1 LAWQSFSFI
10 LKIWRTPLWRTDNFF
25 VTNFK
30 VVKTMTGR
38 FKLIAVLALLIAW
51 IVYPRLRNVDADTQR
66 TASIAPDAFLEAH
79 CYACHNSTTKKANL
93 DLTALKPDFAD
104 EQTFATWVKVHDR
117 VRDGEMPP
125 KSMPQPEA
133 NARAGF
139 LKAIAAP
146 MIAADAARIR
156 REGRAVLRR
165 MNRHEYENT
174 LRDLLG
180 APWLQV
186 KELLPEDGE
195 RHRFNKSGEALGV
208 SHVQISRYLTAAEY
222 ALREVIA
229 RSQKQ
234 PETLT
239 KRYYARDQRAFTNK
253 VEFSQF
259 NTASERATFPLL
271 GNAADVAVLKKE
283 APMTVGDKDPAKRE
297 LESMGVVASSYE
309 PLEIR
314 FNQFK
319 APVPGRYKLR
329 LNAHSFWA
337 GPESAERWW
346 RPSRFVADAG
356 RTREPITLY
365 AEIPPRQMRYLAN
378 VDVAPEASVQEV
390 EVYLLKDETIRPD
403 AVRLFRSRPPNW
415 RNPLA
420 EKDGQPGVAFRWLEV
435 TGPIHDEWPSKGHR
449 LMFGDL
455 PIRCKDAL
463 AGQPLLDDEDEEGA
477 DAQAAKRAKNPNQ
490 TLTKVC
496 GVKSNNPH
504 ADAEKLLR
512 NFLQRAYRHSTTPA
526 VEEDTR
532 RFLKIFDAAHK
543 TSGSFTEA
551 MITAYS
557 AVLCSPAFTTLEEK
571 PGRLDDHALASRLSY
586 FLWNSEPDA
595 NLRELAAQ
603 GALRKPAVLR
613 GQMDRMLSDP
623 KSQRFVNSFLD
634 YWLDLRKV
642 NITSPDELL
651 YNDYYLDDHLVESAT
666 AETRAF
672 FAELIRR
679 DLPARNVIASD
690 FVTIN
695 ERLAAHYGL
704 PGVAGSQIRRVAL
717 PPDSVRGGLLTQA
730 SVLKV
735 TANGT
740 TTSPVVRGAWM
751 MERIL
756 GKPVPPPPPGTPAV
770 EPDIRGA
777 TTLRQQLEKHRTDKS
792 CNACHAKMDPAGF
805 ALENFDVFGGWQD
818 KYRALADGEKAPGV
832 GKNGQRFAFRYIQ
845 PVDASGSLPDG
856 QKFQDVRELKRLL
869 LKDERQIARNL
880 TNQLLVFA
888 TGASVQ
894 FSDRPKVEGI
904 LDRAASTGYGVKS
917 LIQLMIE
924 SELFRNK

>member
-1 LAWQSFSFI
+1 MIQQLKFISILVLVSGIVWAIWQ
-10 LKIWRTPLWRTDNFF
+10 PHQN
-25 VTNFK
+25 
-30 VVKTMTGR
+30 
-38 FKLIAVLALLIAW
+38 A
-51 IVYPRLRNVDADTQR
+51 DANTR
-66 TASIAPDAFLEAH
+66 RSSAAPGAFLETY
-79 CYACHNSTTKKANL
+79 CYTCHNSTTKKGNL
-93 DLTALKPDFAD
+93 DLTALKMDFVNP
-104 EQTFATWVKVHDR
+104 QSFAIWVKVHDR
-117 VRDGEMPP
+117 VYESEMPP
-125 KSMPQPEA
+125 KSAPQPDKAEREA
-133 NARAGF
+133 F
-139 LKAIAAP
+139 LKSIAQP
-146 MIAADAARIR
+146 LTAADEARIKH
-156 REGRAVLRR
+156 EGRAVMRR
-165 MNRHEYENT
+165 LNRYEYENT

-180 APWLQV
+180 APWLQI

-195 RHRFNKSGEALGV
+195 RYRFNKSGEALGV
-208 SHVQISRYLTAAEY
+208 SHVQISRYLAAAEY

-229 RSQKQ
+229 RAEKQ
-234 PETLT
+234 PEPTT
-239 KRYYARDQRAFTNK
+239 KRYYAREQRAFTNK

-271 GNAADVAVLKKE
+271 GNAADIAVLKKE
-283 APMTVGDKDPAKRE
+283 APMTVGNKDPAKRE

-337 GPESAERWW
+337 GPESEERWW
-346 RPSRFVADAG
+346 RPSRFVASAG
-356 RTREPITLY
+356 RTREPVTLY
-365 AEIPPRQMRYLAN
+365 AEIPPRQMRYLGN
-378 VDVAPEASVQEV
+378 VDFAPEASVQEM

-435 TGPIHDEWPSKGHR
+435 TGPLHDEWPTKGHR
-449 LMFGDL
+449 LLFGDL

-463 AGQPLLDDEDEEGA
+463 AGQPLLDDEDEENA
-477 DAQAAKRAKNPNQ
+477 EAQAAKRAKNPNQ

-496 GVKSNNPH
+496 GIKSSQPH

-512 NFLQRAYRHSTTPA
+512 NFLTRAYRHATTQA
-526 VEEDTR
+526 IEEDTR

-551 MITAYS
+551 MITVYS

-571 PGRLDDHALASRLSY
+571 PGRLDDQALAARLSY
-586 FLWNSEPDA
+586 FLWNSAPDA
-595 NLRELAAQ
+595 NLREIVQQ

-613 GQMDRMLSDP
+613 AQMDRLLADP
-623 KSQRFVNSFLD
+623 KSNRFVNSFLD

-672 FAELIRR
+672 FAELIRG

-695 ERLAAHYGL
+695 ERLAAHYDL
-704 PGVAGSQIRRVAL
+704 PNVQGSQIRRVAL
-717 PPDSVRGGLLTQA
+717 PPDSIRGGLLTQA

-756 GKPVPPPPPGTPAV
+756 GKPAPPPPPGTPAV

-777 TTLRQQLEKHRTDKS
+777 TTLRQQLEKHRTNPS
-792 CNACHAKMDPAGF
+792 CNVCHAKIDPAGF
-805 ALENFDVFGGWQD
+805 ALENFDVFGGWRD
-818 KYRALADGEKAPGV
+818 KYRALAEGEKAPGI
-832 GKNGQRFAFRYIQ
+832 GKNGQKFAFRYIQ
-845 PVDASGSLPDG
+845 PVDASGSLPNG
-856 QKFQDVRELKRLL
+856 KSFKDVRELKRLL
-869 LKDERQIARNL
+869 LQDERQIARNL
-880 TNQLLVFA
+880 TNQLIVFA

-894 FSDRPKVEGI
+894 FSDRPKVEAI
-904 LDRAASTGYGVKS
+904 LDRAASKGYGVKT
-917 LIQLMIE
+917 LMHLMIE

>member
-1 LAWQSFSFI
+1 MTRRIKFI
-10 LKIWRTPLWRTDNFF
+10 L
-25 VTNFK
+25 
-30 VVKTMTGR
+30 
-38 FKLIAVLALLIAW
+38 VLAVALGAAWAIA
-51 IVYPRLRNVDADTQR
+51 PPPQNVDAN
-66 TASIAPDAFLEAH
+66 AAAPLAATNPQAFLEAN
-79 CYACHNSTTKKANL
+79 CSACHNGKTKKGNL
-93 DLTALKPDFAD
+93 DVTALKPDFTDAP
-104 EQTFATWVKVHDR
+104 TFATWVKIHDR

-125 KSMPQPEA
+125 KGAPQPEPTE
-133 NARAGF
+133 RAGF
-139 LKAIAAP
+139 LQAIAEP
-146 MIAADAARIR
+146 MTAADAARIR

-165 MNRHEYENT
+165 MNRYEYENT

-180 APWLQV
+180 APWLQI

-208 SHVQISRYLTAAEY
+208 SHVQISRYLAAAEY
-222 ALREVIA
+222 ALREVMA
-229 RSQKQ
+229 RSEKQ
-234 PETLT
+234 PETIT
-239 KRYYARDQRAFTNK
+239 KRYYAREQRAFTNK

-319 APVPGRYKLR
+319 APVAGRYKLR

-346 RPSRFVADAG
+346 RPSRFVAAAG

-378 VDVAPEASVQEV
+378 VDVSPDPSLQEV

-435 TGPIHDEWPSKGHR
+435 VGPLQDEWPGKGHR
-449 LMFGDL
+449 LLFGAL
-455 PIRCKDAL
+455 PIHCKDAL
-463 AGQPLLDDEDEEGA
+463 AGQPLLDDEDEENA
-477 DAQAAKRAKNPNQ
+477 EAQAAKRAKNPNQ
-490 TLTKVC
+490 KLTKIC

-512 NFLQRAYRHSTTPA
+512 NFLSRAYRRATPQA
-526 VEEDTR
+526 IEEDTN
-532 RFLKIFDAAHK
+532 RFLKIFAAAHK
-543 TSGSFTEA
+543 TSRSFTEA
-551 MITAYS
+551 MITTYS
-557 AVLCSPAFTTLEEK
+557 AVLCAPAFTTLEEK
-571 PGRLDDHALASRLSY
+571 PGRLDDQALAARLSY

-595 NLRELAAQ
+595 KLRELAQQ
-603 GALRKPAVLR
+603 GALRKPAVVR
-613 GQMDRMLSDP
+613 AQVERMLSDS
-623 KSQRFVNSFLD
+623 KSQRFVNAFLD

-642 NITSPDELL
+642 NITSPDELM
-651 YNDYYLDDHLVESAT
+651 YADYYLDDHLVESAT
-666 AETRAF
+666 AETQAF
-672 FAELIRR
+672 FAELIRG
-679 DLPARNVIASD
+679 DLPARNIIASD

-704 PGVAGSQIRRVAL
+704 SGVEGSKIRRVAL

-770 EPDIRGA
+770 EPDVRGA
-777 TTLRQQLEKHRTDKS
+777 TTLRQQLEKHRTIQS
-792 CNACHAKMDPAGF
+792 CNACHAKFDPAGF
-805 ALENFDVFGGWQD
+805 ALENFDVFGGWRD
-818 KYRALADGEKAPGV
+818 KYRALAEGEKAPGI
-832 GKNGQRFAFRYIQ
+832 GKNGQKFAFRYIQ

-880 TNQLLVFA
+880 TNQLIIFA

-894 FSDRPKVEGI
+894 FSDRPKVEAL
-904 LDRAASTGYGVKS
+904 LDRAATKGYGVKT
-917 LIQLMIE
+917 LLQLLIE

>member
-1 LAWQSFSFI
+1 MNKRLKFI
-10 LKIWRTPLWRTDNFF
+10 AL
-25 VTNFK
+25 
-30 VVKTMTGR
+30 
-38 FKLIAVLALLIAW
+38 LALALGAGW
-51 IVYPRLRNVDADTQR
+51 AMCPKPQNVGADARKTSRAVNVRD
-66 TASIAPDAFLEAH
+66 FLAAN
-79 CYACHNSTTKKANL
+79 CFACHDSRTKKGNL
-93 DLTALKPDFAD
+93 DLTALKFDPAD
-104 EQTFATWVKVHDR
+104 ANTFAVWVKVHDR

-125 KSMPQPEA
+125 KEMDPPDDA
-133 NARAGF
+133 TRAAF
-139 LKAIAAP
+139 LKALSGP
-146 MIAADAARIR
+146 MIAADEARIR
-156 REGRAVLRR
+156 REGRAVWRR
-165 MNRHEYENT
+165 MNRYEYENT
-174 LRDLLG
+174 LRDLLD

-195 RHRFNKSGEALGV
+195 AYRFNKVGTALGV

-222 ALREVIA
+222 ALREVMA
-229 RSQKQ
+229 RGEKQ
-234 PETLT
+234 PAAVTR
-239 KRYYARDQRAFTNK
+239 RYYAREQRAFTNK

-283 APMTVGDKDPAKRE
+283 APMTVGAADPAQRE

-337 GPESAERWW
+337 GPQQGEKWW
-346 RPSRFVADAG
+346 HPSRTEAFAG

-365 AEIPPRQMRYLAN
+365 AEIPPRQMRLLGN
-378 VDVAPEASVQEV
+378 VDVSPEPSVQEL

-435 TGPIHDEWPSKGHR
+435 EGPICDEWPGKGHR

-455 PIRCKDAL
+455 PIKKNAK
-463 AGQPLLDDEDEEGA
+463 GQVEILSTNS
-477 DAQAAKRAKNPNQ
+477 R
-490 TLTKVC
+490 
-496 GVKSNNPH
+496 
-504 ADAEKLLR
+504 ADAERLLR
-512 NFLQRAYRHSTTPA
+512 NFLFRVYRHPQQPA
-526 VEEDTR
+526 VEEDVQ
-532 RFLKIFDAAHK
+532 RFLKLVDAALK
-543 TSGSFTEA
+543 NGGSFTDA

-571 PGRLDDHALASRLSY
+571 PGRLDDHALASRLAY
-586 FLWNSEPDA
+586 FLWNSEPDVA
-595 NLRELAAQ
+595 LRELAAQ

-613 GQMDRMLSDP
+613 AQVDRLLGQQQ
-623 KSQRFVNSFLD
+623 SQRFVTAFLD

-651 YNDYYLDDHLVESAT
+651 YSDYYLDDHLVESSA
-666 AETRAF
+666 AETQAF
-672 FAELIRR
+672 FAELVRG

-690 FVTIN
+690 FVMIN

-704 PGVAGSQIRRVAL
+704 PGVHGSRIRRVAL

-756 GKPVPPPPPGTPAV
+756 GKPVPPPPTGVPAV
-770 EPDIRGA
+770 EPDVRGA
-777 TTLRQQLEKHRTDKS
+777 TTMRQQLEKHRTQPS
-792 CNACHAKMDPAGF
+792 CNACHAKIDPAGF
-805 ALENFDVFGGWQD
+805 ALENFDVFGGWRD
-818 KYRALADGEKAPGV
+818 KYRALAEGEKAPGI
-832 GKNGQRFAFRYIQ
+832 GKNGQKFAFRYIQ

-856 QKFQDVRELKRLL
+856 QKFHDVRELKRLL

-880 TNQLLVFA
+880 TNQLIVFA
-888 TGASVQ
+888 TGAPVQ
-894 FSDRPKVEGI
+894 FSDRPKVEAI
-904 LDRAASTGYGVKS
+904 LDRAATKGYGVKS
-917 LIQLMIE
+917 LIHLLIE
-924 SELFRNK
+924 SEMFRNK

>member
-1 LAWQSFSFI
+1 M
-10 LKIWRTPLWRTDNFF
+10 KTR
-25 VTNFK
+25 
-30 VVKTMTGR
+30 VK
-38 FKLIAVLALLIAW
+38 LLALLTAVLSGWWGLQQRPIKVAA
-51 IVYPRLRNVDADTQR
+51 VFSTGVNTPR
-66 TASIAPDAFLEAH
+66 AFLETH
-79 CYACHNSTTKKANL
+79 CFACHNGTAKKGGL
-93 DLTALKPDFAD
+93 DLTALKDDFDDPAI
-104 EQTFATWVKVHDR
+104 FAKWVKVHDR

-125 KSMPQPEA
+125 KVMDQPGDAE
-133 NARAGF
+133 RAAF
-139 LKAIAAP
+139 LKSLATP

-156 REGRAVLRR
+156 REGRSVLRR
-165 MNRHEYENT
+165 MNRYEYENT

-195 RHRFNKSGEALGV
+195 RYRFNKSGEALGV

-222 ALREVIA
+222 ALREVMA
-229 RSQKQ
+229 RSEKQ
-234 PETLT
+234 PETIT
-239 KRYYARDQRAFTNK
+239 KRYYAREQRAFTSH

-283 APMTVGDKDPAKRE
+283 APMTVGAADPAKRE

-319 APVPGRYKLR
+319 APLPGRYKLR
-329 LNAHSFWA
+329 LSAHSFWA
-337 GPESAERWW
+337 GPESAEKWW
-346 RPSRFVADAG
+346 RPSRTEAFPG

-378 VDVAPEASVQEV
+378 VDVSPDPSVQEV
-390 EVYLLKDETIRPD
+390 EVYLLKDETVRPD

-435 TGPIHDEWPSKGHR
+435 TGPICDEWPGKGHR

-455 PIRCKDAL
+455 PIKKNAK
-463 AGQPLLDDEDEEGA
+463 GQIEVVSTNPQA
-477 DAQAAKRAKNPNQ
+477 DAA
-490 TLTKVC
+490 T
-496 GVKSNNPH
+496 
-504 ADAEKLLR
+504 LLR
-512 NFLQRAYRHSTTPA
+512 NFLQRAYRHSTA
-526 VEEDTR
+526 QAIEEDTK
-532 RFLKIFDAAHK
+532 RFLKLVYASLKNGD
-543 TSGSFTEA
+543 SFTDA

-571 PGRLDDHALASRLSY
+571 PGRLDDFALASRLSY

-595 NLRELAAQ
+595 RLRDLAQ
-603 GALRKPAVLR
+603 QNALRKPAVLR
-613 GQMDRMLSDP
+613 AQVDRMLTDP
-623 KSQRFVNSFLD
+623 RSQQFVNAFLD

-651 YNDYYLDDHLVESAT
+651 YCDYYLDDHLVESAT
-666 AETRAF
+666 FETRAF
-672 FAELIRR
+672 FAELVRG
-679 DLPARNVIASD
+679 DLPACNLIASN
-690 FVTIN
+690 FVMVN
-695 ERLAAHYGL
+695 ERLAKLYGL
-704 PGVAGSQIRRVAL
+704 PNVQGSQIRRVAL

-756 GKPVPPPPPGTPAV
+756 GKPAPPPPAGVPAV

-777 TTLRQQLEKHRTDKS
+777 TTLRQQLEKHRTNPS
-792 CNACHAKMDPAGF
+792 CNACHAKIDPAGF
-805 ALENFDVFGGWQD
+805 ALENFDVFGAWRD
-818 KYRALADGEKAPGV
+818 KYRALAEGEKAPGI
-832 GKNGQRFAFRYIQ
+832 GKNGQKFAFRYIQ

-856 QKFQDVRELKRLL
+856 QSFKDVRELKKLL

-888 TGASVQ
+888 TGTPTQ
-894 FSDRPKVEGI
+894 FSDRPKVEAL
-904 LDRAASTGYGVKS
+904 LDRASKKDYGVKS
-917 LIQLMIE
+917 LIHLLIE
-924 SELFRNK
+924 SEMFRNK

>member
-1 LAWQSFSFI
+1 MTRRLKFICVFALAFGVWWLGQ
-10 LKIWRTPLWRTDNFF
+10 LKPLH
-25 VTNFK
+25 
-30 VVKTMTGR
+30 
-38 FKLIAVLALLIAW
+38 
-51 IVYPRLRNVDADTQR
+51 VDAVAGR
-66 TASIAPDAFLEAH
+66 PDAATNTRAFLEAH
-79 CYACHNSTTKKANL
+79 CYACHNSQAKKGNL
-93 DLTALKPDFAD
+93 DLTTLQQDFAD
-104 EQTFATWVKVHDR
+104 AQTFATWVKVHDR

-125 KSMPQPEA
+125 KAAPQPGTAE
-133 NARAGF
+133 RAAF
-139 LKAIAAP
+139 LKSLAQP

-156 REGRAVLRR
+156 REGRAVWRR
-165 MNRHEYENT
+165 MNRYEYENT
-174 LRDLLG
+174 LRDLLD

-195 RHRFNKSGEALGV
+195 AHRFNKVGTALGV

-222 ALREVIA
+222 ALREVMA
-229 RSQKQ
+229 RTEKQ

-239 KRYYARDQRAFTNK
+239 KRYYAREQRAFTNK
-253 VEFSQF
+253 VEFTQF

-271 GNAADVAVLKKE
+271 GNAADVAVLKQQ
-283 APMTVGDKDPAKRE
+283 APMTVGVADPAKRE

-319 APVPGRYKLR
+319 AKVPGRYKLR
-329 LNAHSFWA
+329 LSAHSFWA
-337 GPESAERWW
+337 GPQEGEKWW
-346 RPSRFVADAG
+346 HPSRTEAFPG

-378 VDVAPEASVQEV
+378 VDVAPEPSVQEV

-435 TGPIHDEWPSKGHR
+435 VGPICDEWPGKGHR

-455 PIRCKDAL
+455 PIKKNAK
-463 AGQPLLDDEDEEGA
+463 GQIEIVST
-477 DAQAAKRAKNPNQ
+477 NPR
-490 TLTKVC
+490 
-496 GVKSNNPH
+496 
-504 ADAEKLLR
+504 ADAERLLR
-512 NFLQRAYRHSTTPA
+512 IFLQRAYRHPQQPA
-526 VEEDTR
+526 VEEDVQ
-532 RFLKIFDAAHK
+532 RFLKLVDAALK
-543 TSGSFTEA
+543 NGDSFTEA
-551 MITAYS
+551 MLTTYS

-571 PGRLDDHALASRLSY
+571 PGRLDDQALAARLAY
-586 FLWNSEPDA
+586 FLWNSEPDT
-595 NLRELAAQ
+595 NLRELAQQ

-613 GQMDRMLSDP
+613 AQVDRLLGDA
-623 KSQRFVNSFLD
+623 KSQRFVTAFLD

-651 YNDYYLDDHLVESAT
+651 YADYYLDDHLVESSA

-672 FAELIRR
+672 FAELVRG

-690 FVTIN
+690 FVMIN

-704 PGVAGSQIRRVAL
+704 SGVQGSQIRRVAL

-770 EPDIRGA
+770 EPDVRGA
-777 TTLRQQLEKHRTDKS
+777 TTMRQQLEKHRTNQS
-792 CNACHAKMDPAGF
+792 CNVCHAKIDPAGF
-805 ALENFDVFGGWQD
+805 ALENFDVFGGWRD
-818 KYRALADGEKAPGV
+818 KYRALAEGEKAIGV
-832 GKNGQRFAFRYIQ
+832 GKNGQKFAFRYIQ

-880 TNQLLVFA
+880 TTQLIVFA
-888 TGASVQ
+888 TGAPVQ
-894 FSDRPKVEGI
+894 FSDRPKVEAL
-904 LDRAASTGYGVKS
+904 LDRAAGKGYGVKT
-917 LIQLMIE
+917 LIQLIIE